1 MRLRCRYSG
10 DVYMCHRAS
19 ARRSRRASCSPRPR
33 ESQSYCHMNTILVLS
48 WLMSIQIA
56 VRLPDSMVEFL
67 DRLVAEGQATSRASV
82 VERAL
87 AREFRRQIAA
97 RDAAILAEAGA
108 DPDMD
113 SLADYAARAPLDV
126 ESCGRSTPPGWTRPG
141 RSWSSREN

>member
-1 MRLRCRYSG
+1 
-10 DVYMCHRAS
+10 
-19 ARRSRRASCSPRPR
+19 
-33 ESQSYCHMNTILVLS
+33 
-48 WLMSIQIA
+48 MSTQVA

-87 AREFRRQIAA
+87 AREFRRLIAA

-113 SLADYAARAPLDV
+113 SLADYAAGSPLDLD
-126 ESCGRSTPPGWTRPG
+126 
-141 RSWSSREN
+141 

>member
-1 MRLRCRYSG
+1 
-10 DVYMCHRAS
+10 
-19 ARRSRRASCSPRPR
+19 
-33 ESQSYCHMNTILVLS
+33 
-48 WLMSIQIA
+48 MSTQIA

-67 DRLVAEGQATSRASV
+67 DRLVAEGQANSRASV

-87 AREFRRQIAA
+87 AREFRRQTAA

-126 ESCGRSTPPGWTRPG
+126 G
-141 RSWSSREN
+141 

>member
-1 MRLRCRYSG
+1 
-10 DVYMCHRAS
+10 
-19 ARRSRRASCSPRPR
+19 
-33 ESQSYCHMNTILVLS
+33 
-48 WLMSIQIA
+48 MSVQIA

-97 RDAAILAEAGA
+97 RDAAILAAAGP

-113 SLADYAARAPLDV
+113 NLTEYAARAPLDV
-126 ESCGRSTPPGWTRPG
+126 G
-141 RSWSSREN
+141 